1 MTLDKAQ
8 TRRETGRKATG
19 LLKGE
24 DKIAGLHRWATMAFF
39 IFKLKCENN
48 GEIAMKRLLLVALV
62 GIVLLSSAPVMAQ
75 DGFYVI
81 VGGGGVGTKI
91 TSLPYTILN
100 SGFYYIT
107 GTLTYSGT
115 GNAITVSSDNVTI
128 DLMGFSLTCTTVS
141 NSSTGIRLDGR
152 NNVEIRNG
160 TVRGFYTGIYDK
172 YGTGSNFRI
181 INVRANDATTAQGV
195 GIYLAGKNNLVKA
208 CTASNNGHIGIL
220 VNAGTI
226 SDCVVCDNGNTGIR
240 LFGPGSVI
248 GNVVFNNST
257 HNFHLGSGVATAI
270 IADRNSAL
278 GCNPNYYLEP
288 STTGEQWG
296 INAGAP

>member
-1 MTLDKAQ
+1 
-8 TRRETGRKATG
+8 
-19 LLKGE
+19 
-24 DKIAGLHRWATMAFF
+24 
-39 IFKLKCENN
+39 
-48 GEIAMKRLLLVALV
+48 
-62 GIVLLSSAPVMAQ
+62 
-75 DGFYVI
+75 
-81 VGGGGVGTKI
+81 
-91 TSLPYTILN
+91 
-100 SGFYYIT
+100 
-107 GTLTYSGT
+107 
-115 GNAITVSSDNVTI
+115 
-128 DLMGFSLTCTTVS
+128 MGFSLTCSTVS

-181 INVRANDATTAQGV
+181 INVRANDATTAQGI

-208 CTASNNGHIGIL
+208 CTTSNNGHTGIS

-248 GNVVFNNST
+248 GNVVFNNTT
-257 HNFHLGSGVATAI
+257 HNFRLGNGVATAI
-270 IADRNSAL
+270 MADRNSAL

-288 STTGEQWG
+288 NTTGEQWG